1 MTRSITSS
9 ITTNL
14 KIINLGVMVFA
25 CLALAQTST
34 RAVPTDPVDPPGTT
48 PLPPLTAVGVSGD
61 AGSINITT
69 GFECLAGKDYGPD
82 GGLGNWDIG
91 SIGAWG
97 TIGDPG
103 DNSDRHRH
111 WRPSGWQYN
120 RPPCQTVP
128 DGGSSALLL
137 GLGFLGLG
145 FVSRWRR
152 GADLKRVIVKS

>member
-1 MTRSITSS
+1 
-9 ITTNL
+9 
-14 KIINLGVMVFA
+14 MVFA
-25 CLALAQTST
+25 CLALAQTNT

-48 PLPPLTAVGVSGD
+48 PLPPVTAAGVSGD

-69 GFECLAGKDYGPD
+69 GFECLAGKDYGPN

-91 SIGAWG
+91 SIGAG
-97 TIGDPG
+97 STIGDPG
-103 DNSDRHRH
+103 NAYGDNGDRH
-111 WRPSGWQYN
+111 WGPGGWQYN

-128 DGGSSALLL
+128 DGGSTASLL

-145 FVSRWRR
+145 FVSRCRR